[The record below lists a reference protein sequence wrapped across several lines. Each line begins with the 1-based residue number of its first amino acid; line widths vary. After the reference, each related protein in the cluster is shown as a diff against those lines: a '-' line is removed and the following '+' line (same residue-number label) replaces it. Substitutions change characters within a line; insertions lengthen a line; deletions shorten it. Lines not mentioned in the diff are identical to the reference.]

1 MFFHVDS
8 MPDDADALHG
18 RRTGRGQPLFAA
30 RTFGAVVAIRIAPS
44 ILSARFDRL
53 GEQVKEAVDAGADML
68 HIDIM
73 DGHFVPNL
81 TLGPAVVRSIR
92 PLTKVPFDAHLMVTR
107 PQDFVRAFAE
117 AGADDLTVHVE
128 SDHDPHA
135 TIRAIRDAGVKP
147 GLVLNPATPFDKA
160 VPYLS
165 EVDLLLVM
173 TVHPGF
179 SGQGFRAEVVPKIR
193 EARAY
198 IDRHRLAVELQ
209 VDGGI
214 KVDTATLAAR
224 AGADILV
231 SGSGIFPDHV
241 AENMRRIREAAE
253 AATAGR
259 R

>member
-1 MFFHVDS
+1 M
-8 MPDDADALHG
+8 
-18 RRTGRGQPLFAA
+18 R
-30 RTFGAVVAIRIAPS
+30 IKIAPS

-53 GEQVKEAVDAGADML
+53 GDQVREAAEAGADLL

-81 TLGPAVVRSIR
+81 TMGPAIVSSIR

-107 PQDFVRAFAE
+107 PQQFVTAFAE
-117 AGADDLTVHVE
+117 AGVDDLTVHVE
-128 SDHDPHA
+128 SDHDVPK

-147 GLVLNPATPFDKA
+147 GLVLNPATPFDRA
-160 VPYLS
+160 IPFLPD
-165 EVDLLLVM
+165 VDLLLVM
-173 TVHPGF
+173 TVQPGF
-179 SGQGFRAEVVPKIR
+179 AGQTFRSDVVPKIR

-198 IDRHRLAVELQ
+198 LDKERLEAELQ

-214 KVDTATLAAR
+214 KIDTAALVAE

-241 AENMRRIREAAE
+241 AANLKKIREVAERAA
-253 AATAGR
+253 R
-259 R
+259 NRP

>member
-1 MFFHVDS
+1 M
-8 MPDDADALHG
+8 
-18 RRTGRGQPLFAA
+18 
-30 RTFGAVVAIRIAPS
+30 AIKIAPS

-68 HIDIM
+68 HLDIM
-73 DGHFVPNL
+73 DGRFVPNL
-81 TLGPAVVRSIR
+81 TMGPAIVKSIR
-92 PLTKVPFDAHLMVTR
+92 PLTTVPFDAHLMVTH
-107 PQDFVRAFAE
+107 PQDFVKSFADV
-117 AGADDLTVHVE
+117 GVDDLTVHVE
-128 SDHDPHA
+128 SDHDPRA
-135 TIRAIRDAGVKP
+135 TIKAIHDVGVSP
-147 GLVLNPATPFDKA
+147 GIVLNPATPFTKA

-179 SGQGFRAEVVPKIR
+179 AGQAFRSDVLTKIR

-198 IDRHRLAVELQ
+198 LDKERLTVALQ

-214 KVDTATLAAR
+214 KVDTAPLVAE

-231 SGSGIFPDHV
+231 SGSGIFPDRV
-241 AENMRRIREAAE
+241 RENVNRIREVAERAAR
-253 AATAGR
+253 AR